1 MANGITMATD
11 SRGRKSG
18 VAYVQFTS
26 QEAADEALQR
36 DREIIGSRWEA
47 SLTLEFTWMFL
58 WWPRS
63 ALFYFLSCLLL
74 LVLFLISAD
83 TSRCFPAEEMRFTR
97 PGGRERVHFRLS
109 PGLSQWTGGVVR
121 NFNWNW
127 KNVQILHLKYEYKH
141 KTNKK
146 KHSRS
151 GYNETF
157 VMWLCKISYLT
168 LFWKEAQRLR
178 CLI

>member
-1 MANGITMATD
+1 MANGITMVTD
-11 SRGRKSG
+11 FRGRKSG

-121 NFNWNW
+121 NFNW
-127 KNVQILHLKYEYKH
+127 KNVQILHSKYEYKH

-146 KHSRS
+146 KHSR
-151 GYNETF
+151 GPFF
-157 VMWLCKISYLT
+157 VP
-168 LFWKEAQRLR
+168 R
-178 CLI
+178 

>member
-1 MANGITMATD
+1 MANGITMVTD

-74 LVLFLISAD
+74 VVLFLISAD
-83 TSRCFPAEEMRFTR
+83 TSKCFPAEEMRFTR

-121 NFNWNW
+121 NFNW

-151 GYNETF
+151 GYNKTF

>member
-1 MANGITMATD
+1 
-11 SRGRKSG
+11 
-18 VAYVQFTS
+18 
-26 QEAADEALQR
+26 
-36 DREIIGSRWEA
+36 
-47 SLTLEFTWMFL
+47 MFL
-58 WWPRS
+58 WWPRRS
-63 ALFYFLSCLLL
+63 APFYFLSCLLL

-97 PGGRERVHFRLS
+97 PGGGERVHFRLS
-109 PGLSQWTGGVVR
+109 PGLSPWTGGVVR

-146 KHSRS
+146 KYSRS
-151 GYNETF
+151 GYNKTF

-168 LFWKEAQRLR
+168 LFWKEAQTPSRLTSSPQISGGNKAYFMVLEMR
-178 CLI
+178 PPVYMC

>member
-1 MANGITMATD
+1 MANGITMVTD

-74 LVLFLISAD
+74 VVLFLISAD

-121 NFNWNW
+121 NFNW

-151 GYNETF
+151 GYNKTF

-178 CLI
+178 CLS

>member
-1 MANGITMATD
+1 MANGITMVTD
-11 SRGRKSG
+11 FRGRKSG

-58 WWPRS
+58 WWPRRS
-63 ALFYFLSCLLL
+63 AVFYFLSCLLL

-121 NFNWNW
+121 NFNW

-151 GYNETF
+151 GYNKTF